1 MYNIRVLVSA
11 QVSILEELAP
21 FERFKIAE
29 AMEMRT
35 YNDGEIIIAEGDPGL
50 FQKSEHHFRTPLLTT
65 SKGASDRTATC
76 QVIV

>member
-1 MYNIRVLVSA
+1 MFQDVNIWYGCVCIILVCSCA

-50 FQKSEHHFRTPLLTT
+50 FQKSERHF
-65 SKGASDRTATC
+65 
-76 QVIV
+76 

>member
-1 MYNIRVLVSA
+1 MYNTRVLVCA

-29 AMEMRT
+29 AMEMRS

-50 FQKSEHHFRTPLLTT
+50 FQKSERHFWQLQNGT
-65 SKGASDRTATC
+65 SDRASTC
-76 QVIV
+76 LKLSF